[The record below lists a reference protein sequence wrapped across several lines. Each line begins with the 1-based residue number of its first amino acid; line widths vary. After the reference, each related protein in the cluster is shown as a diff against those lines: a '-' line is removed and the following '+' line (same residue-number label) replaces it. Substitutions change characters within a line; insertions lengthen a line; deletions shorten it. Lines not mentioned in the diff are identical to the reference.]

1 MAVRKLGPAGSEITL
16 PSVAKSLPV
25 VIRKK
30 MVRAEMSDGSA
41 DWAFFKDYKTW
52 GIRFPKITKSE
63 LDDLV
68 YLRSL
73 NQILRWQ
80 NSDESYAWYDVVI
93 TDFDYDSED
102 PNSPTVYFFA
112 SMSLEQVV

>member
-1 MAVRKLGPAGSEITL
+1 MAVRKLGPAGAEITL
-16 PSVAKSLPV
+16 PSVAISLPV

-52 GIRFPKITKSE
+52 RIRFPNITKSE
-63 LDDLV
+63 LDDLIF
-68 YLRSL
+68 LRKL

-80 NSDESYAWYDVVI
+80 NEDESYAWYDVVI

-102 PNSPTVYFFA
+102 PNSPTAYYFA
-112 SMSLEQVV
+112 SMSLEEMV